1 MDRTSPP
8 WRVAL
13 RTGDTGPAG
22 EALVDVLV
30 AQHLEV
36 RALFRAAAR
45 ADVEQRDAAYAALVR
60 YLALHVAAEWVALT
74 PPGRAGPV
82 PPPGAQ
88 VERRD
93 LTIAVQRMDDLGT
106 GCPTFRAQLAELAA
120 VADRHVLASE
130 TDRVPRFVAT
140 HADEDLQRAVDALQ
154 AADALAREGAPDRV
168 ACEPASFEQQVR
180 AARTELAARLRG
192 R

>member
-1 MDRTSPP
+1 MDRMSPP

-13 RTGDTGPAG
+13 PSGDTGPAG

-30 AQHLEV
+30 AQHVEA

-45 ADVEQRDAAYAALVR
+45 ADVGERDAAYAALVR
-60 YLALHVAAEWVALT
+60 YLALHVAAEWAALN
-74 PPGRAGPV
+74 PPGQGGPV

-88 VERRD
+88 ADHRD

-106 GCPTFRAQLAELAA
+106 RCPTFRVQLAELAA
-120 VADRHVLASE
+120 MADRHVLASE

-154 AADALAREGAPDRV
+154 AAEALAREGAPDRAARV
-168 ACEPASFEQQVR
+168 PASFEQQVR
-180 AARTELAARLRG
+180 AARRELAARIRG